1 MTTKEIPYFHKT
13 TLDNGLRVLTA
24 PMPHLR
30 SVAISFFIGTGSRY
44 ETDPQAGISH
54 FIEHLVFRGTKKRP
68 TSHDISVAIEGVGG
82 ILNGG
87 TDKELTVY
95 WCKVARPHFAM
106 AFDVLTDMLLN
117 AKFDPADIEKERGV
131 VFEEI
136 KMNNDTPSQ
145 RVGMLIE
152 ELLWHGHPLGRDI
165 IGTPDSIKAMTRD
178 MFLDYLASQYQPS
191 HTVLALAGNVE
202 HNEMVTAAVQA
213 LGKWTDRQPRPRF
226 VPFATKKG
234 RRVKIE
240 TRDTE
245 QVQLCLGLPG
255 LSLLD
260 PKRFRLDL
268 LNVVLGEGMSSRLF
282 AEIRDKLGLAY
293 SIHSY
298 IDHFLDTGSLVISA
312 GVETKKLGLAI
323 TSILEQLARLK
334 DPIPEEELTKA
345 REYAKGRLLL
355 RMEDSH
361 SVSGWMG
368 GQEVMTGRIRT
379 VDEVVAIIDA
389 ITGDELQEVARELLA
404 GEKVR
409 LSVVGPVPEDEP
421 LETLLTL

>member
-1 MTTKEIPYFHKT
+1 MTAKEIPFFHKT

-87 TDKELTVY
+87 TDKELTLY

-117 AKFDPADIEKERGV
+117 AKFDPADIDKERGV
-131 VFEEI
+131 VIEEI
-136 KMNNDTPSQ
+136 KMNNDAPSQ
-145 RVGMLIE
+145 RVGMLME
-152 ELLWHGHPLGRDI
+152 ELLWSGHPLGRDI
-165 IGTPDSIKAMTRD
+165 IGTPESIKAMTRD

-213 LGKWTDRQPRPRF
+213 LGKWTDRKPRPKF
-226 VPFATKKG
+226 LPYQEKPAQ
-234 RRVKIE
+234 RVKIE

-268 LNVVLGEGMSSRLF
+268 LNVILGEGMSSRLF

-298 IDHFLDTGSLVISA
+298 LDHLLDTGALVISA
-312 GVETKKLGLAI
+312 GVETKNLKLAV

-334 DPIPEEELTKA
+334 DPVPEEELTKA
-345 REYAKGRLLL
+345 KEYSKGRLLL
-355 RMEDSH
+355 RMEDSY
-361 SVSGWMG
+361 SVAGWMG
-368 GQEVMTGRIRT
+368 GQEILTGRIRT
-379 VDEVVAIIDA
+379 VDEVVRIIDA
-389 ITGDELQEVARELLA
+389 ITVRELQELARELLV
-404 GEKVR
+404 GDKVR

-421 LETLLTL
+421 LESLLKI

>member
-1 MTTKEIPYFHKT
+1 
-13 TLDNGLRVLTA
+13 
-24 PMPHLR
+24 
-30 SVAISFFIGTGSRY
+30 
-44 ETDPQAGISH
+44 
-54 FIEHLVFRGTKKRP
+54 
-68 TSHDISVAIEGVGG
+68 
-82 ILNGG
+82 
-87 TDKELTVY
+87 
-95 WCKVARPHFAM
+95 
-106 AFDVLTDMLLN
+106 
-117 AKFDPADIEKERGV
+117 
-131 VFEEI
+131 
-136 KMNNDTPSQ
+136 
-145 RVGMLIE
+145 
-152 ELLWHGHPLGRDI
+152 
-165 IGTPDSIKAMTRD
+165 

-226 VPFATKKG
+226 VPFAAKPAH
-234 RRVKIE
+234 RVKIE

-355 RMEDSH
+355 RMEDSQ

-379 VDEVVAIIDA
+379 VDEVVRIIDA
-389 ITGDELQEVARELLA
+389 ITVRELQELARELLV
-404 GEKVR
+404 GDKVR

-421 LETLLTL
+421 LETLLKI

>member
-1 MTTKEIPYFHKT
+1 MTAKEIPFFHKT
-13 TLDNGLRVLTA
+13 TLDNGLRILTA

-87 TDKELTVY
+87 TDKELTLY
-95 WCKVARPHFAM
+95 WCKVAQPHFAM

-117 AKFDPADIEKERGV
+117 AKFDPADIDKERGV
-131 VFEEI
+131 VIEEI
-136 KMNNDTPSQ
+136 KMNNDAPSQ

-165 IGTPDSIKAMTRD
+165 IGTPESIRAMTRE
-178 MFLDYLASQYQPS
+178 MFLDYRASQYQPS

-202 HNEMVTAAVQA
+202 HNEMVAAAVQA
-213 LGKWTDRQPRPRF
+213 LGKWTDRQPRPKF
-226 VPFATKKG
+226 VPFAAKPA

-260 PKRFRLDL
+260 PRRFQLGL
-268 LNVVLGEGMSSRLF
+268 LNVILGEGMSSRLF
-282 AEIRDKLGLAY
+282 VEIRDKLGLAY

-298 IDHFLDTGSLVISA
+298 LDHLLDTGALVISA
-312 GVETKKLGLAI
+312 GVETKNLKLAI

-334 DPIPEEELTKA
+334 DLVPEEELTKA

-379 VDEVVAIIDA
+379 VDEVVRIIDA
-389 ITGDELQEVARELLA
+389 ITVEQLEELARELLV
-404 GEKVR
+404 GDTVR

-421 LETLLTL
+421 LESLLKI

>member
-1 MTTKEIPYFHKT
+1 MTAKEIPFFHKT

-87 TDKELTVY
+87 TDKELTLY

-117 AKFDPADIEKERGV
+117 AKFDPADIDKERGV
-131 VFEEI
+131 VIEEI
-136 KMNNDTPSQ
+136 KMNNDAPSQ

-165 IGTPDSIKAMTRD
+165 IGTPESIRAMTRD

-202 HNEMVTAAVQA
+202 HDEMVAAAVQA
-213 LGKWTDRQPRPRF
+213 LGKWTDRQPRPKF
-226 VPFATKKG
+226 LPYQEKPAQ
-234 RRVKIE
+234 RVKIE

-260 PKRFRLDL
+260 PRRFRLDL
-268 LNVVLGEGMSSRLF
+268 LNVILGEGMSSRLF

-298 IDHFLDTGSLVISA
+298 LDHLLDTGALVISA
-312 GVETKKLGLAI
+312 GVETKNLKLAV

-334 DPIPEEELTKA
+334 DPVPEEELTKA
-345 REYAKGRLLL
+345 KEYSKGRLLL
-355 RMEDSH
+355 RMEDSY
-361 SVSGWMG
+361 SVAGWMG
-368 GQEVMTGRIRT
+368 GQEILTGRIRT
-379 VDEVVAIIDA
+379 VDEVVRIIDA
-389 ITGDELQEVARELLA
+389 ITVEQLEELARELLV
-404 GEKVR
+404 GDKVR

-421 LETLLTL
+421 LESLLKI